1 MRGSCWLS
9 ALLSVS
15 YPDAISISLIL
26 GKAQALFFTSPSQP
40 RRSEAADAADAV
52 IAASARLTHYES
64 AGFALGG
71 PGSGDHSCNR
81 FLEQVAELALQFVET
96 IRSR

>member
-1 MRGSCWLS
+1 MLYPYHSYLARRKRFFSPARRAKAALS
-9 ALLSVS
+9 L
-15 YPDAISISLIL
+15 DN
-26 GKAQALFFTSPSQP
+26 T
-40 RRSEAADAADAV
+40 DAV
-52 IAASARLTHYES
+52 IDAASARLTHYES

>member
-9 ALLSVS
+9 APLSVS

-26 GKAQALFFTSPSQP
+26 GRAQALFTSPSQP